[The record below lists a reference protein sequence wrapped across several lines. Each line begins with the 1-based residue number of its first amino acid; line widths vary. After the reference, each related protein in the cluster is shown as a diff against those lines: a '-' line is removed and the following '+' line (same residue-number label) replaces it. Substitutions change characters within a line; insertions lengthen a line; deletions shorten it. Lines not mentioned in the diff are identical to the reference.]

1 MYTLYTY
8 DLLDVVARFLLNS
21 KVTNNDKQQLYL
33 TTVTA
38 SIAKLTW
45 HHVKIKYFFPDHV
58 YCKQFYRL

>member
-38 SIAKLTW
+38 
-45 HHVKIKYFFPDHV
+45 
-58 YCKQFYRL
+58 